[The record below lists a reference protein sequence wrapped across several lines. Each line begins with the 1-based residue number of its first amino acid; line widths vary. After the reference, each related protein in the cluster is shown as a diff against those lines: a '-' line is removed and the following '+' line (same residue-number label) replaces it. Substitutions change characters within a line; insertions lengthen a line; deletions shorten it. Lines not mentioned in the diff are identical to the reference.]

1 MRHKLGSVM
10 GENVTLQEGPRVCA
24 LGCAGDKTAFFL
36 MFRSEGGGWMGSSA
50 WGKVPPASLS
60 WG

>member
-1 MRHKLGSVM
+1 M